1 MAHKTNK
8 GGLHMIISKDIIY
21 ILTQICTAFMD
32 FYTSLGV
39 FMEPAEVAV

>member
-8 GGLHMIISKDIIY
+8 IGLQMIISKDIIY
-21 ILTQICTAFMD
+21 ILTQIRTAFMD

-39 FMEPAEVAV
+39 FMDV

>member
-8 GGLHMIISKDIIY
+8 IGLHMIISKDIIY
-21 ILTQICTAFMD
+21 ILTQIRMD

-39 FMEPAEVAV
+39 FMDV